1 MKKAFLLQTIRA
13 TRWIGTAWLV
23 LSALCGA
30 QTVRPL
36 IDEFGNP
43 AKGRVEY
50 VNDASVPLNVV
61 VEAKSFSVNEKGEIS
76 YRPLD
81 SNIHLKLSATSF
93 RIPPQQSYFLFYEA
107 SSDVAPAWFVIYG
120 SFSGFAVR
128 TAEGMNVRV
137 QLPHTVYLLPKG
149 GTLEKSDIHI
159 VSAQYDSAG
168 EKLTVVTEN
177 TGSNF
182 GRAQTA
188 SIAGGKKKQEAS
200 GFPIF
205 PKSRREMV
213 YAWEGDDAPEKV
225 VIDFDKFKVE
235 SEVARQSP

>member
-1 MKKAFLLQTIRA
+1 MKKDFLFQGFRA
-13 TRWIGTAWLV
+13 TQWIAIAWFAF
-23 LSALCGA
+23 SGMCGA

-149 GTLEKSDIHI
+149 GALEKNDVHI
-159 VSAQYDSAG
+159 VSAQYDAAG
-168 EKLTVVTEN
+168 KKVTVVTEN
-177 TGSNF
+177 TGPNF

-188 SIAGGKKKQEAS
+188 AISGAKKKQEGS

-213 YAWEGDDAPEKV
+213 YAWDGDEAPEKV
-225 VIDFDKFKVE
+225 VLDFDKFKVE
-235 SEVARQSP
+235 SDVTRLSP